1 MAFTPAE
8 AASWVNRLHAQ
19 MTSRSGALGKR
30 ESYFNGDQPLQFA
43 SEEWRKFHNNR
54 FKGFSDN
61 WCGVVGSAAA
71 DRTEVFG
78 IRLGDDPDV
87 QSPEERKLWLD
98 WVTAGGPEKSD
109 QGYLSSAY
117 LSTSYALVWGAA
129 EDVPSLTWL
138 NPDTTIVHNDPETGE
153 PKYALRAWTDDD
165 ATEHATLYSADE
177 VWKFSR
183 KTSANGLA
191 AAGFILPP
199 AYSLLAGG
207 WGPREGAE
215 PVVANPLGVLPIVE
229 HPNRPLLSKG
239 PISDIDGTMAMQD
252 AINLMWAYL
261 FGAADFAGMPARI
274 VSGAERPMMPIL
286 DAEGQKIGEKPL
298 DLEALTRGRMLWL
311 TGEKSTTSSWDAAK
325 LDVFT
330 DVVSVAVK
338 HVASQTRT
346 PIHYIM
352 GELGN
357 VNGETLTALELPLAT
372 KVRKGHKSLTRPTR
386 EVFRR
391 FALVRGEKAIAD
403 ACRTAVIQWRNPET
417 MSDAQVSDAATKDRS
432 IGWPLQAIF
441 ERRYGMSQPEIER
454 LMNQIKAE
462 ANDPLIQAYADL
474 MGGSSNAP
482 APTSPPMGSAPN
494 TPANMMGGSSSA
506 PVAVN

>member
-1 MAFTPAE
+1 MGFTPTV
-8 AASWVNRLHAQ
+8 AAYWVNRLHDE
-19 MTSRSGALGKR
+19 MTIRNGPLDNRPSLDKR
-30 ESYFNGDQPLQFA
+30 ERYFNGDQPLQFA
-43 SEEWRKFHNNR
+43 SQEWRNFHNDR
-54 FKGFSDN
+54 FRGFSDN

-78 IRLGDDPDV
+78 IRLGDDPAV
-87 QSPEERKLWLD
+87 QSPDEKALWDD
-98 WVTAGGPEKSD
+98 WVRAGGPEKSD

-117 LSTSYALVWGAA
+117 LATSYALVWADADGN
-129 EDVPSLTWL
+129 PTLTWL

-153 PKYALRAWTDDD
+153 PEYGLRAWVDDD
-165 ATEHATLYSADE
+165 LTEHATLYTADE

-183 KTSANGLA
+183 KTVATRLA
-191 AAGFILPP
+191 ASGFILP
-199 AYSLLAGG
+199 SSVTLLAGG
-207 WGPREGAE
+207 WGPREGVD
-215 PVVANPLGVLPIVE
+215 PFVANTLGVLPLVE
-229 HPNRPLLSKG
+229 HPNRPLLSRG

-261 FGAADFAGMPARI
+261 FGAADYAGMPARV
-274 VSGAERPMMPIL
+274 VSGAERPVMPIL

-311 TGEKSTTSSWDAAK
+311 TGEKASTSEWAAAQ

-330 DVVSVAVK
+330 NVVGVAVK
-338 HVASQTRT
+338 HLASQTQT

-391 FALVRGEKAIAD
+391 FAIVREQAAVAD
-403 ACRTAVIQWRNPET
+403 ACRSATIQWRNPET
-417 MSDAQVSDAATKDRS
+417 MSDAQVSDSASKDRA
-432 IGWPLQAIF
+432 IGWPLSAIF
-441 ERRYGMSQPEIER
+441 ERRYGMSQPEIDR
-454 LMNQIKAE
+454 LMDQIKGE
-462 ANDPLIQAYADL
+462 ADDPLLQMARDL
-474 MGGSSNAP
+474 AGSSP
-482 APTSPPMGSAPN
+482 AMTSGAVAS
-494 TPANMMGGSSSA
+494 GGA
-506 PVAVN
+506 ATGN

>member
-1 MAFTPAE
+1 MAFTPEE
-8 AASWVNRLHAQ
+8 AAYWVNLLHAE
-19 MTSRSGALGKR
+19 MTIRNAPPDNRPSLDKR
-30 ESYFNGDQPLQFA
+30 ERYFNGDQPLQFA
-43 SEEWRKFHNNR
+43 SQEWRNFHNDR
-54 FKGFSDN
+54 FRGFSDN

-87 QSPEERKLWLD
+87 QSPEEHALWDD
-98 WVTAGGPEKSD
+98 WVRAGGPEKSD

-117 LSTSYALVWGAA
+117 LATSYALVWADANGN
-129 EDVPSLTWL
+129 PTLTWL
-138 NPDTTIVHNDPETGE
+138 GPDTTIVHYDPETGE
-153 PKYALRAWTDDD
+153 PLYAMRAWCDDD
-165 ATEHATLYSADE
+165 LTQHATLYTDDE

-183 KTSANGLA
+183 KTA
-191 AAGFILPP
+191 AIRLVASGFILPTLT
-199 AYSLLAGG
+199 SSMLAGG

-229 HPNRPLLSKG
+229 HPNRPSLSRG

-252 AINLMWAYL
+252 FINLMWAYL
-261 FGAADFAGMPARI
+261 LGSADFAGMPARV

-286 DAEGQKIGEKPL
+286 DAQGQKIGEKPL

-311 TGEKSTTSSWDAAK
+311 TGEKTSVDSWAAAE
-325 LDVFT
+325 LDKFT
-330 DVVSVAVK
+330 GVIAVAVK
-338 HVASQTRT
+338 HVASQTQT

-391 FALVRGEKAIAD
+391 FALVRGQSGVAD
-403 ACRTAVIQWRNPET
+403 ACRAAVIQWRNPET

-454 LMNQIKAE
+454 LMGQIKAE
-462 ANDPLIQAYADL
+462 ADDPLLQMARDL
-474 MGGSSNAP
+474 AGAGASSGTAAP
-482 APTSPPMGSAPN
+482 GN
-494 TPANMMGGSSSA
+494 
-506 PVAVN
+506 